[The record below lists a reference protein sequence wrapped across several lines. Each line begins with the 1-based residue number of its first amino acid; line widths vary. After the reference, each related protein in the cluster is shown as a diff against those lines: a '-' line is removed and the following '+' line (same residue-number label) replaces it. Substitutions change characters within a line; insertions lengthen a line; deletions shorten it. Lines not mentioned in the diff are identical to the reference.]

1 MAMTFQCL
9 QTRRYNCRKDDSEQ
23 QGREATKSLTL
34 SFGYRTLDMFSARFL
49 SNTASM

>member
-1 MAMTFQCL
+1 MTFQCL
-9 QTRRYNCRKDDSEQ
+9 QTRQYNYREDDPEQ
-23 QGREATKSLTL
+23 QAREARESLTL